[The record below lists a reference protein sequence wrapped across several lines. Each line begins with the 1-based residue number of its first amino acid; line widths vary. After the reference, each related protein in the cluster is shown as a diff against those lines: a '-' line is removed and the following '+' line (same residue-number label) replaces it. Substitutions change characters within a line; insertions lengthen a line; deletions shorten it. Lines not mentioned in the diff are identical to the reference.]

1 MNAGFSQILKGQ
13 YNKIRVFNG
22 VPPNSA
28 NNASPDIINTHQAD
42 ETKRVALR
50 GIQSMRIANTPRVL
64 LYGTALLSRRTS
76 LVPTSSWLLSTL
88 LFPPFSVRG
97 LLTTSSSFCPDSGA
111 PSGMKKTAQELQSQW
126 AGGIDVWRAVPVA
139 NDQTILICNRVQR
152 SDYEEPTT
160 ASSEWP
166 AIVQRSVLF
175 GFGAYNPRGQTL
187 PDDINEKQHASL
199 QADIEEGL
207 KKYTAAATYWE
218 AASLWEDGS
227 SEKGFIIA
235 VDASSPDLRQA
246 QRWVVELATKYN
258 QGAIYKFHYDNQQQ
272 QQQRLI
278 RETVAV
284 LDPGTDATVSV
295 IRDDSIPIPSNL
307 WDRDNK

>member
-1 MNAGFSQILKGQ
+1 MQPLVPFLLYPWRLSIDGWAYWLSLDLSGICGSCGT
-13 YNKIRVFNG
+13 IRRRYVQSATVPSAIIDVPREG
-22 VPPNSA
+22 VAVPK
-28 NNASPDIINTHQAD
+28 T
-42 ETKRVALR
+42 T
-50 GIQSMRIANTPRVL
+50 MRIAAPRVL
-64 LYGTALLSRRTS
+64 FCGTAVLSRRTS
-76 LVPTSSWLLSTL
+76 LVATSSWFLGTL
-88 LFPPFSVRG
+88 FFPSPVRG
-97 LLTTSSSFCPDSGA
+97 LASSSSCPDSSA

-139 NDQTILICNRVQR
+139 NDETILICNRVQR
-152 SDYEEPTT
+152 PDEPT

-187 PDDINEKQHASL
+187 PDDINEQQHASL

-207 KKYTAAATYWE
+207 KKYATTATFWE

-235 VDASSPDLRQA
+235 VSSDLSQA

-258 QGAIYKFHYDNQQQ
+258 QGAIYKFHYEN
-272 QQQRLI
+272 QQRLV

-307 WDRDNK
+307 WDRDNN